1 MYLIIENNCYDI
13 NFVCTVE
20 TEEDA
25 KKYCETM
32 NLVQPDDTVSYY
44 YEPAEV
50 KDIEHLLQNTYDKYT
65 IYHNMVPKSIP
76 DSVFTYSSGT
86 VSTNMI
92 TIAFTA
98 NKYVSADINAR
109 AKELVE
115 KYAVVLNSIN
125 MSSGYT
131 SRDINEMTDWNL
143 VQ

>member
-1 MYLIIENNCYDI
+1 MYLIIENDCYDI

-65 IYHNMVPKSIP
+65 MEYYKDTGKIKVNINRETFLDDVPPPVSIFEDWFYNSITLTAYEKYTEYHNRELNLM
-76 DSVFTYSSGT
+76 
-86 VSTNMI
+86 
-92 TIAFTA
+92 
-98 NKYVSADINAR
+98 KYR
-109 AKELVE
+109 EMLE
-115 KYAVVLNSIN
+115 KKLK
-125 MSSGYT
+125 
-131 SRDINEMTDWNL
+131 
-143 VQ
+143 

>member
-1 MYLIIENNCYDI
+1 
-13 NFVCTVE
+13 
-20 TEEDA
+20 
-25 KKYCETM
+25 
-32 NLVQPDDTVSYY
+32 
-44 YEPAEV
+44 
-50 KDIEHLLQNTYDKYT
+50 
-65 IYHNMVPKSIP
+65 
-76 DSVFTYSSGT
+76 
-86 VSTNMI
+86 MI